1 MFKNKSAF
9 TMIEAILVIVVMGIL
24 AAVAIPRLENDTTQE
39 AADQIL
45 SDIRY
50 TQHLALTDDVTN
62 PNNANW
68 QMAFWSI
75 NFGIC
80 INDNGQYY
88 TVGSDKDYGGNI
100 DLASESALDPLS
112 GKPMFWIGTLPTSAN
127 CANGGDGTVSDK
139 IFITKKFGISA
150 VALTGSCG
158 GARHIGFDHL
168 GRLHQSFTASASP
181 DYSTILRTPCTI
193 TFTHPNGN
201 FAIQINP
208 ETGYAFIVGQEN
220 M

>member
-1 MFKNKSAF
+1 MLKNKTAF
-9 TMIEAILVIVVMGIL
+9 TMIEAIMVIIVMGIL
-24 AAVAIPRLENDTTQE
+24 AAIAIPRLENDTTQE

-68 QMAFWSI
+68 QRAFWSI
-75 NFGIC
+75 HFGTC
-80 INDNGQYY
+80 AGGTGQYY
-88 TVGSDKDYGGNI
+88 MVGSDKDYLSGINK
-100 DLASESALDPLS
+100 ASESALDPLT
-112 GKPMFWIGTLPTSAN
+112 GKPMFWIGTDACS
-127 CANGGDGTVSDK
+127 NGGDGTVSDK

-150 VALTGSCG
+150 VTFTGSCS
-158 GARHIGFDHL
+158 GAKHVGFDHL
-168 GRLHQSFTASASP
+168 GRLHQGFTASASP
-181 DYSTILRTPCTI
+181 DYSSVLTSACTI

-208 ETGYAFIVGQEN
+208 ETGYAFLVGQPN
-220 M
+220 Q